1 VTGAP
6 PAGAP
11 DRGGVDWT
19 RVAIRAGFVV
29 LALAAIGWD
38 LPSSFGWENDGVAPR
53 DLFAGVADNL
63 RPGSAFRYPLLHPL
77 LLGLLSLP
85 VLLPAALCA
94 RSLHLVDLQPAILA
108 TPVMTACAVIARLV
122 AIAGTVVALAALGRI
137 TTRLAGRRAALWAEA
152 FAAVNVSVA
161 YYGRATNL
169 DGPALMW
176 TALAVERLVR
186 AGDGGD
192 RRDLAAFAIFAAASV
207 ATKDQAYATY
217 VLLLPAWL
225 LAMVWAARRWRWADA
240 ARAGGLAA
248 LTYGLASGAFFNPSG
263 FRARLRALGGPA
275 SGDYRAYAGSA
286 RGVAANLRDLWVA
299 QADFWWPWPI
309 VAVAWAGVALALAL
323 ALSGRQRGADVGAMV
338 AAGGTDNARLAP
350 LLAGLGSL
358 VGFTLVVGRAEH
370 RFVLPLGFWLSFY
383 VGLALDRAQR
393 WDVARAALV
402 GGASG
407 GRLVPRLVTA
417 AGGLLLASGLFASV
431 ELVVTQWADGRRAV
445 ERWLATRPPGTSV
458 ETYGPLVYLPR
469 FAASPA
475 PPPYQVAR
483 VGPEPIAGRN
493 PQAGMV
499 ELQARIADAPARHPA
514 ILILTEGFASAYLEE
529 PARGGRVLPR
539 VTSRARDDQGA
550 TAFVRAAVA
559 DALPG
564 YRLCLVARP
573 HLPWPFR
580 VRRIHGSTGTRTWV
594 LERTELAAPGWGV
607 QLSLHCDNAGPRT
620 PTRPAEP
627 STSASP

>member
-1 VTGAP
+1 MTGAP
-6 PAGAP
+6 PGGAP
-11 DRGGVDWT
+11 DRDGVDW
-19 RVAIRAGFVV
+19 RRAAIRVGFVA
-29 LALAAIGWD
+29 LALAAIAWD

-53 DLFAGVADNL
+53 DLFAGVAENL

-85 VLLPAALCA
+85 VLLPAAVRA
-94 RSLHLVDLQPAILA
+94 RSFHLVDLQPAILA
-108 TPVMTACAVIARLV
+108 TPVMTACAIIARLV
-122 AIAGTVVALAALGRI
+122 AIAAAVAALAALGRI

-176 TALAVERLVR
+176 TALAVERLLR

-192 RRDLAAFAIFAAASV
+192 RRDLVAFAIFAAASI

-217 VLLLPAWL
+217 VLLLPGWW
-225 LAMVWAARRWRWADA
+225 LAMAWAARRWRWADA
-240 ARAGGLAA
+240 ARAGGLGA
-248 LTYGLASGAFFNPSG
+248 LTYGLASGAFFNPTG
-263 FRARLRALGGPA
+263 FMARVRALAGPA
-275 SGDYRAYAGSA
+275 SGDYRAYAASA

-299 QADFWWPWPI
+299 QADFWWPWPV
-309 VAVAWAGVALALAL
+309 VAVAWVGVALALVPAVAIAL
-323 ALSGRQRGADVGAMV
+323 GRRRGTVVGAMV
-338 AAGGTDNARLAP
+338 AAGGTDLARLAP
-350 LLAGLGSL
+350 LLAGLGSV

-383 VGLALDRAQR
+383 VGLALDRARR
-393 WDVARAALV
+393 WAVARTAQVAPSRARHVPALV
-402 GGASG
+402 
-407 GRLVPRLVTA
+407 VA
-417 AGGLLLASGLFASV
+417 AGGLLLASGLYAST

-445 ERWLATRPPGTSV
+445 ERWLATRQPGTSV

-469 FAASPA
+469 FATGPA

-499 ELQARIADAPARHPA
+499 ERQARIADAPARHPA
-514 ILILTEGFASAYLEE
+514 ILIVTEGFASPYLDQA
-529 PARGGRVLPR
+529 PRDGRVLPPVR
-539 VTSRARDDQGA
+539 ARARDDEA
-550 TAFVRAAVA
+550 TAAFVRAAVA

-564 YRLCLVARP
+564 YRLRVVASP
-573 HLPWPFR
+573 HPPWPLR

-594 LERTELAAPGWGV
+594 LERADLGIFP
-607 QLSLHCDNAGPRT
+607 
-620 PTRPAEP
+620 
-627 STSASP
+627 